1 MELTDSLKLDIIY
14 KVKSILKRNHTFSKK
29 YELKEMHQRLN
40 FACPYCGD
48 SVDDINKKRGNLYWE
63 SLSFH
68 CFNCSKHR
76 DVDSFLKD
84 FEEAFE
90 DANIRIELLKLIRER
105 KRYEIG
111 NNNSIKFDLFLQL
124 DNLAIS
130 KNELFNFLNIYPINK
145 NTKRAY
151 PYLKSRL
158 LTGNLARFAFDPR
171 RNMLYVFNMDITGEK
186 IIGYQ
191 IRNLEESSA
200 KYLSYNIERIYNRLN
215 KPLNISSEK
224 IDSLNKISML
234 FGILSLDFARDFTVC
249 EGPIDAMFIKN
260 SIGLTGVKK
269 NVDDFDEL
277 DSVKYFFDNDYE
289 GKKKIIE
296 KMKIR
301 KRGFL
306 WKKYISENNLT
317 RHKIKDLNDL
327 VKIAFKEKK
336 KEILVNID
344 LYFSDNPRDIIYV

>member
-1 MELTDSLKLDIIY
+1 MELTNSLKLDIIY
-14 KVKSILKRNHTFSKK
+14 KIKSLLKRNHVSSGKS
-29 YELKEMHQRLN
+29 ELKEMHQRLN

-48 SVDDINKKRGNLYWE
+48 STEDTNKKRGNLYWE

-76 DVDSFLKD
+76 DVDSFLRD
-84 FEEAFE
+84 FEETFD
-90 DANIRIELLKLIRER
+90 DADTRIELLKLIRER
-105 KRYEIG
+105 KRYEVG
-111 NNNSIKFDLFLQL
+111 DNSIKFDLFLQL
-124 DNLAIS
+124 DDLSIS
-130 KNELFNFLNIYPINK
+130 KDELFNFLNIYPINK
-145 NTKRAY
+145 NSRRAY

-158 LTGNLARFAFDPR
+158 LTGNLERFAFDPR
-171 RNMLYVFNMDITGEK
+171 KNTLYVFNMDITGEK

-191 IRNLEESSA
+191 VRNLEESSA

-224 IDSLNKISML
+224 MNSLNKISML
-234 FGILSLDFARDFTVC
+234 FGILHLDFARDFTVC
-249 EGPIDAMFIKN
+249 EGPIDAMFMKN

-306 WKKYISENNLT
+306 WKKYISENNLS
-317 RHKIKDLNDL
+317 RHKLKDLNDL
-327 VKIAFKEKK
+327 VKIAFKENRKD
-336 KEILVNID
+336 ILTNIN